1 MQNNKIADHG
11 VYVGRFNPI
20 HLGHEAVI
28 AKMLE
33 RFGVKN
39 SLLILGSSTAPFSQR
54 HFFSYSERI
63 AFIKTI
69 FPQLEIADLP
79 DFPTD
84 EQWLSELDKI
94 LLAKNFDPA
103 NTVFF
108 GGYEQDL
115 IWFLEAGRQCEI
127 LNRFDGTTPII
138 SATQVR
144 ELLASNEPT
153 ENLLNPIINNKVR
166 KIFTKK
172 QIGQNQKNLL

>member
-1 MQNNKIADHG
+1 MNNKKPKQA

-33 RFGVKN
+33 QFGTEN
-39 SLLILGSSTAPFSQR
+39 SLLILGSSTADFSER
-54 HFFSYSERI
+54 HFFSFKERTD
-63 AFIKTI
+63 FIKTI
-69 FPQLEIADLP
+69 FPELPIVGLP

-84 EQWLSELDKI
+84 QQWLFELDKI

-103 NTVFF
+103 EVAFF
-108 GGYEQDL
+108 GGCPADL
-115 IWFLEAGRQCEI
+115 VCFLETGRTCQV

-144 ELLASNEPT
+144 ALLSN
-153 ENLLNPIINNKVR
+153 NKSIKNFLNPLITNKV
-166 KIFTKK
+166 
-172 QIGQNQKNLL
+172 KNLFAEKHKKSRKR